1 MINSCFRFDS
11 GPSDET
17 LPEVALDYDQRKKSR
32 FRATDSED
40 EILEVYL
47 PRGTVLR
54 HGMILIDEAGRRV
67 RVVARP
73 QSLSE
78 VRAEASVLLP
88 LAYHLGN
95 RHLPLEV
102 ESTVLRYES
111 DHVIDDMVRQL
122 GLTPTQIEAP
132 FQPLD
137 GAYKHAHHEH

>member
-1 MINSCFRFDS
+1 
-11 GPSDET
+11 
-17 LPEVALDYDQRKKSR
+17 
-32 FRATDSED
+32 
-40 EILEVYL
+40 
-47 PRGTVLR
+47 VLR

-78 VRAEASVLLP
+78 VRGEASALLP

-102 ESTVLRYES
+102 EPTALRYES

-122 GLTPTQIEAP
+122 GLTPIQIEAP

-137 GAYKHAHHEH
+137 GAYKHGHHEH

>member
-1 MINSCFRFDS
+1 MINSCFRFDFGS
-11 GPSDET
+11 SDET

-54 HGMILIDEAGRRV
+54 HGMILIAEAGRRV

-78 VRAEASVLLP
+78 VRGEPSALLP

-102 ESTVLRYES
+102 ESTALRYES

-122 GLTPTQIEAP
+122 GLTPTQVEVP

-137 GAYKHAHHEH
+137 GAYKHGHHEH